1 MSDVRLT
8 VVGSGDPFGSGGRF
22 QTCLALET
30 GGTRYLID
38 CGASSLI
45 AMRRFGIDP
54 VSVDSVLVSHL
65 HGDHFGGLPFLI
77 LDAQFR
83 RRTQDLRIFGP
94 PGIGERLAAAMEVL
108 FPGSSTV
115 ERRFRTTF
123 TEFGDRQALLVDRL
137 AVTPY
142 QVVHASGAPPF
153 ALRIVV
159 GQKTIAYS
167 GDTQWTECL
176 PEVARGADVFL
187 CEAYAFDKTMRYH
200 LDFRTLTAHRGELDC
215 RRLVLTHMS
224 DDMLSRLPDLDVES
238 ATDGMSIVL

>member
-54 VSVDSVLVSHL
+54 VSVDGVLVSHL
-65 HGDHFGGLPFLI
+65 HGDHFGGIPFLI

-83 RRTQDLRIFGP
+83 RRTHDLRVFGP
-94 PGIGERLAAAMEVL
+94 PGIRERVAATMEDL

-115 ERRFRTTF
+115 ERRFATTF
-123 TEFGDRQALLVDRL
+123 TEFGDRQVLLVDRL
-137 AVTPY
+137 EVTPY

-159 GQKTIAYS
+159 GEKTIAYS
-167 GDTQWTECL
+167 GDTQWTESL
-176 PEVARGADVFL
+176 PEVARRADVFV
-187 CEAYAFDKTMRYH
+187 CEAYAFDKTMKYH
-200 LDFRTLTAHRGELDC
+200 LDFRTLTAHRGELTC